1 MRWWTIFLALALVAA
16 ESSEGRPQP
25 ASSRVVLALVTDQ
38 AGRPVLDLG
47 PDDFVV
53 TEDGEAREIL
63 DVRIADYP
71 LVLLIDN
78 GAEASADLP
87 EILDAAVRFIS
98 RVGQRAIA
106 AGTLAEPPAMTVT
119 FADDRPAALDRLR
132 EITPSPN
139 AALAPLQALA
149 MAART
154 IRASGT
160 TFSAIVVVAAPPA
173 APAAPEPT
181 SLMSE
186 LLASRAIVHVVTKRE
201 ATEPAG
207 SNVLRDLAEGTGGRF
222 TAVFAAGSLPFALDR
237 VAERLGSEV
246 MIDYLVPAGAP
257 AAEDV
262 KVGVRV
268 PGARIR
274 GLGVS
279 RQAANP

>member
-1 MRWWTIFLALALVAA
+1 MPWWTIFLALALVAA
-16 ESSEGRPQP
+16 ESSEGRLQP

-71 LVLLIDN
+71 LVLLVDN
-78 GAEASADLP
+78 GAEASPDLP
-87 EILDAAVRFIS
+87 EILDAAVRFIL
-98 RVGQRAIA
+98 RIGQRAIA
-106 AGTLAEPPAMTVT
+106 AGTLAEPPAMTVA
-119 FADDRPAALDRLR
+119 FADDRAAALDRLR

-173 APAAPEPT
+173 APAAPEPA

-201 ATEPAG
+201 ATEPGEATCSATWPRAREAASRPSSRRG
-207 SNVLRDLAEGTGGRF
+207 PCPSRS
-222 TAVFAAGSLPFALDR
+222 TASPSGW
-237 VAERLGSEV
+237 
-246 MIDYLVPAGAP
+246 VP
-257 AAEDV
+257 
-262 KVGVRV
+262 R
-268 PGARIR
+268 
-274 GLGVS
+274 
-279 RQAANP
+279 